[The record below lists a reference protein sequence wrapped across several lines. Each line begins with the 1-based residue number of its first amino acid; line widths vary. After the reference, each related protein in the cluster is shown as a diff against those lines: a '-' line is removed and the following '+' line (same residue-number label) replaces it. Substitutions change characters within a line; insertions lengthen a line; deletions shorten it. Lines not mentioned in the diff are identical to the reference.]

1 METSDDVTVRRDDV
15 RAALRLLSQPGRP
28 PEPVVWLLPGPE
40 PGTLTLAHGAA
51 QHVVGARGTWG
62 TPADVNA
69 HRFRFLFQRGH
80 LPAEVRITMFGGVCM
95 IGGTV
100 IEPGA
105 ASAPTEGV
113 PFSDPPSPQG
123 ELFPP
128 AVMRALAPHRPR

>member
-1 METSDDVTVRRDDV
+1 MEPSDDVTVRRDDV
-15 RAALRLLSQPGRP
+15 RAALRLLVRPGRP

-51 QHVVGARGTWG
+51 RHVVAARGAWG
-62 TPADVNA
+62 TPAEVNA
-69 HRFRFLFQRGH
+69 HHFRFLFQRGH

-100 IEPGA
+100 IEPVAAPAGA
-105 ASAPTEGV
+105 
-113 PFSDPPSPQG
+113 SDAVPSPQD

-128 AVMRALAPHRPR
+128 AVIRALVPRRVR